1 MSLSLAPTALSLAL
15 LFPRVLNRFLSSPD
29 VGAGVVLPCLEGDA
43 VEDVRKRLKLET
55 NDRVAEQHMSAELGK
70 AKEHLCTGIL
80 DHIHSWTHAG
90 V

>member
-1 MSLSLAPTALSLAL
+1 M
-15 LFPRVLNRFLSSPD
+15 
-29 VGAGVVLPCLEGDA
+29 VLPCLEGDA